1 MSGTRRIRI
10 TGIGVVSPL
19 GPNREITWQRLVAGE
34 CALKH
39 LEIEPKDSKL
49 WQPHPAGAPAVMP
62 FDFQQRL
69 REITSDE
76 FVLASCDEPAVALA
90 VAAAQEAI
98 ADAMLD
104 LGAADRDRVGC
115 VIGTSKGG
123 VRTFETLSRTGTS
136 SVPWLATPSSG
147 PAVTVSTLHDLRGP
161 LLCPVTA
168 CATGLSSLVR
178 GVDLIRHN
186 VCDVV
191 LAGSSDA
198 SLTPAVIASFR
209 RLGVLAKGA
218 DEPMHAV
225 RPFDRERSG
234 FLVGEG
240 AAVFVLEAEEHALAR
255 QRRGYAEWLSDASLS
270 DAVGLTQLSQQPDT
284 LVRLINDTLRRGQL
298 SPRDVDYI
306 NLHGTATQPNDWLEV
321 TAIRAA
327 FGSAANELSCSSL
340 KGAIGHLLGAAGSVE
355 FAATLLALR
364 DGLLPPT
371 LNLTSPE
378 FDLDF
383 IPGIARRKSLDVVM
397 KLSLG
402 FGGHLVAA
410 AVRRV

>member
-1 MSGTRRIRI
+1 MSSTRRIRI

-19 GPNREITWQRLVAGE
+19 GPDRETTWRRLIAGE
-34 CALKH
+34 SALRR
-39 LEIEPKDSKL
+39 LDLAQAEKL
-49 WQPHPAGAPAVMP
+49 HWPQNPAGAPASLPEDVL
-62 FDFQQRL
+62 QRL
-69 REITSDE
+69 WKTTNHE
-76 FVLASCDEPAVALA
+76 FVRNSFQEPAVALA
-90 VAAAQEAI
+90 VAAADEAI
-98 ADAMLD
+98 ADAQID
-104 LGAADRDRVGC
+104 LAAADRTRVGC

-123 VRTFETLSRTGTS
+123 VRTFEALSHNGES
-136 SVPWLATPSSG
+136 DVPWISAWPSG
-147 PAVTVSTLHDLRGP
+147 PATSVAALHDLHGP

-178 GVDLIRHN
+178 GVDLIRHG
-186 VCDVV
+186 VCDIV

-198 SLTPAVIASFR
+198 SLTPAVLASFR
-209 RLGVLAKGA
+209 RLGVLARSS
-218 DEPMHAV
+218 DEPSQAV

-240 AAVFVLEAEEHALAR
+240 AAIFVLEAEDHALAR
-255 QRRGYAEWLSDASLS
+255 GRRGYAEWLSDASLS
-270 DAVGLTQLSQQPDT
+270 DAVGLTQLSDKPDT
-284 LVRLINDTLRRGQL
+284 LVRLIGDTLRRGQL
-298 SPRDVDYI
+298 VPQDIDYI
-306 NLHGTATQPNDWLEV
+306 NLHGTATQPNDWLEA
-321 TAIRAA
+321 TAIQAA
-327 FGSAANELSCSSL
+327 FGPAASGLSCSSL

-364 DGLLPPT
+364 DGILPPT

-383 IPGIARRKSLDVVM
+383 VPRQARHQSTDVVM

-410 AVRRV
+410 AVRKV